1 MFYILYG
8 ADDFSCHQAL
18 EDIKK
23 ELGAPDMLVV
33 NTSLLDGQDLSL
45 NKLEDDC
52 GTVPF
57 LCPAR
62 LVIVEGLL
70 RRFEPKSGQGRSGS
84 ANRSRGKVDSG
95 LEGWKGLADYVKQM
109 PSTTT
114 LVLVDGDVNKKGR
127 NPLLKPL
134 SQVAEVKSFPKL
146 KDNYVAK
153 WVRER
158 VKQSG
163 GTISDEAVKLLV
175 GLVGGDLWAMGNEI
189 DKLLTYS
196 AENNIT
202 EDDVRQLTSCSR
214 EANIFALVDAVFEG
228 REKDAQQLLHRL
240 LQDGAAPSYL
250 LAMITRQLR
259 LIVRAKDLIGTL
271 SSPQIQGRL
280 QLSDYPMGKL
290 LKQAKTYDLE
300 RIKRAYHEVLEADIA
315 IKTGKYGNDDLAL
328 DLLVINLCQG

>member
-1 MFYILYG
+1 MFYIFYG
-8 ADDFSCHQAL
+8 ADDFSRHQAL
-18 EDIKK
+18 EEIKK
-23 ELGAPDMLVV
+23 GLGAPEMLAV
-33 NTSLLDGQDLSL
+33 NTSLLDGQGLSL
-45 NKLEDDC
+45 SQLKDSC
-52 GTVPF
+52 STVPF
-57 LCPAR
+57 LCPVR
-62 LVIVEGLL
+62 LIVVEGLL
-70 RRFEPKSGQGRSGS
+70 SRFEPKPKQERRVGHSQQESRPGLKEWQG
-84 ANRSRGKVDSG
+84 
-95 LEGWKGLADYVKQM
+95 LTDYVKQM